1 MILTTIN
8 LLPWRE
14 EQRQDQKKK
23 FLVMMVLT
31 CALAAAIVG
40 LIHIQMASKIDYQL
54 SRNQFVSKEIAKLD
68 EEIAE
73 ISELQKVRRSL
84 IERMEVIQD
93 LQGSRP
99 SIVHLFAEI
108 VSTVPNG
115 VYLETL
121 TQTGSNL
128 LVSGEAESNARVS
141 TYMRNLSNSE
151 WLKDPNLSVIEIED
165 KTTNRVSTF
174 TLTVKQTSPN
184 ATASARRSSTPQRR
198 DWRSHPTTSGFQ
210 PSGS

>member
-1 MILTTIN
+1 MIMTRIN

-14 EQRQDQKKK
+14 ELRQEQKKQ
-23 FLVMMVLT
+23 FVMMLIMT
-31 CALAAAIVG
+31 CVLAAAIVG
-40 LIHIQMASKIDYQL
+40 LIHFQMQSKIDYQL
-54 SRNQFVSKEIAKLD
+54 TRNRFMTSEIGKLD
-68 EEIAE
+68 EEIKE

-99 SIVHLFAEI
+99 SIVHLFTEI

-121 TQTGSNL
+121 AQTGSNL
-128 LVSGEAESNARVS
+128 LITGEAESNARVS
-141 TYMRNLSNSE
+141 TYMRNLQASD
-151 WLKDPNLSVIEIED
+151 WLKDPNLTVIEIED
-165 KTTNRVSTF
+165 KTVNRISSF

-184 ATASARRSSTPQRR
+184 ATGDEQ
-198 DWRSHPTTSGFQ
+198 DDDG
-210 PSGS
+210 GLK

>member
-1 MILTTIN
+1 MTRIN

-14 EQRQDQKKK
+14 ELRQEQKKQ
-23 FLVMMVLT
+23 FVMMLVMT
-31 CALAAAIVG
+31 CMLAAAIVG
-40 LIHIQMASKIDYQL
+40 LIHFQMQSKIDYQL
-54 SRNQFVSKEIAKLD
+54 TRNRFMTSEIQKLD
-68 EEIAE
+68 EEIKE

-99 SIVHLFAEI
+99 SIVHLFTEI

-121 TQTGSNL
+121 AQTGSNL
-128 LVSGEAESNARVS
+128 LITGEAESNARVS
-141 TYMRNLSNSE
+141 TYMRNLQASA
-151 WLKDPNLSVIEIED
+151 WLKDPNLTVIEIED
-165 KTTNRVSTF
+165 KTVNRISSF

-184 ATASARRSSTPQRR
+184 ATGDEQ
-198 DWRSHPTTSGFQ
+198 DDDG
-210 PSGS
+210 GLK